1 MGFVY
6 TIGIDKYIIKM
17 NYYKHVY
24 GGKFIKIMEN
34 HEILK
39 KEYRLMDCDTTAA
52 YCVNEEDAKR
62 VIEFLNALLIA
73 EKLTK

>member
-24 GGKFIKIMEN
+24 GGKIYKN
-34 HEILK
+34 
-39 KEYRLMDCDTTAA
+39 YR
-52 YCVNEEDAKR
+52 KP
-62 VIEFLNALLIA
+62 
-73 EKLTK
+73 